1 MFPKLFKPI
10 FIEIEIYE
18 NWKFIYC
25 VLLIYLRIHILCP
38 EIDLY

>member
-1 MFPKLFKPI
+1 MFPKIFKPI

-25 VLLIYLRIHILCP
+25 VSIINIFKNTYSMS
-38 EIDLY
+38 

>member
-18 NWKFIYC
+18 NWKFIDC
-25 VLLIYLRIHILCP
+25 VSIINIFKNTYFMS
-38 EIDLY
+38 

>member
-18 NWKFIYC
+18 NWKFIYY
-25 VLLIYLRIHILCP
+25 VSIINIFKNTYSMS
-38 EIDLY
+38 